1 MVAVLD
7 LWLPILLSAVFV
19 FIASSVIHMVV
30 EYHKGD
36 YKKFP
41 NEESTLDALRAQSVP
56 PGDYMFPCAASM
68 KDMGTPEMVEK
79 FEKGPV
85 GFVTVLPSRV
95 PNIGKSLGQWFVY
108 TIVIGVF
115 VAYAGGLG
123 LDPGAGGMDVFRL
136 TGAVAVLA
144 YAAAPVPES
153 IWKGVAW
160 GVATKFIVDGIIYGV
175 VTAATFAWLW
185 PAAS

>member
-30 EYHKGD
+30 QYHNGD

-41 NEESTLDALRAQSVP
+41 NEESTLDALREQSVP
-56 PGDYMFPCAASM
+56 PGDYAFPCAASM

-85 GFVTVLPSRV
+85 GFVTVLPTGV
-95 PNIGKSLGQWFVY
+95 PNIGKSLG
-108 TIVIGVF
+108 
-115 VAYAGGLG
+115 
-123 LDPGAGGMDVFRL
+123 P
-136 TGAVAVLA
+136 
-144 YAAAPVPES
+144 
-153 IWKGVAW
+153 
-160 GVATKFIVDGIIYGV
+160 
-175 VTAATFAWLW
+175 WL
-185 PAAS
+185 